1 MPVTTLSQ
9 KMLKTLAC
17 PQGQGKIDYHDASCK
32 GLMIEVRATGGRTWY
47 LRYRDARGK
56 QRQFRMADAQD
67 LSLDQA
73 RKRADEL
80 RGQVALGNDPAE
92 QKAILRQVPTFAQFV
107 DERYLPFIKGYKRSW
122 DTDVSL
128 LNNHLIPRFGKRH
141 MDEISKQDIIAMH
154 HGRRAQGAAP
164 GSANRLLILMRYIF
178 NLALKWE
185 VAGLIKNPTAG
196 VPLFEENNK
205 KERYITQE
213 EAARLYAALQQS
225 ESEMLQYIV
234 PMLILTGARKR
245 EVLDARWSDFDL
257 SKRLWRIAI
266 SKSGKARHV
275 PLSEGVIKL
284 LERVPRF
291 DGCVWVFPNPKTSAP
306 FVTIFRSWD
315 TTRVRAGLPEVRIH
329 DLRHSF
335 ASFLI
340 NNGRSL
346 YEVQKI
352 LGHTQV
358 RTTQRYAHLSQETLL
373 DAVNTAVNALGDAF
387 MPKALSVAPASV
399 PALGVGP

>member
-225 ESEMLQYIV
+225 ESEMLQHIV

-257 SKRLWRIAI
+257 PKRLWRIAI

-284 LERVPRF
+284 LEQVPRF
-291 DGCVWVFPNPKTSAP
+291 DDCVWVFPNPKTRAP

-315 TTRVRAGLPEVRIH
+315 TTRIRAGLPEVRIH

>member
-1 MPVTTLSQ
+1 M
-9 KMLKTLAC
+9 
-17 PQGQGKIDYHDASCK
+17 
-32 GLMIEVRATGGRTWY
+32 
-47 LRYRDARGK
+47 
-56 QRQFRMADAQD
+56 
-67 LSLDQA
+67 
-73 RKRADEL
+73 
-80 RGQVALGNDPAE
+80 
-92 QKAILRQVPTFAQFV
+92 
-107 DERYLPFIKGYKRSW
+107 
-122 DTDVSL
+122 
-128 LNNHLIPRFGKRH
+128 
-141 MDEISKQDIIAMH
+141 
-154 HGRRAQGAAP
+154 
-164 GSANRLLILMRYIF
+164 
-178 NLALKWE
+178 
-185 VAGLIKNPTAG
+185 
-196 VPLFEENNK
+196 PLFEENNK

-340 NNGRSL
+340 NNGRNL

-387 MPKALSVAPASV
+387 MPASGGAQDLGRSPAAGPCVTSRQSSRSRQLLGKPSRAPGMAGLAANSEESLRPQPELGEMTLNKAWIRTIWA
-399 PALGVGP
+399 